1 MAFQAEPLRI
11 LLVEDDEDD
20 YLITRDMLDAQER
33 ARFVLEWCAD
43 YGEAL
48 EAIRRQDHDV
58 YLVDYRLGTHTGLE
72 LVREGF
78 AMRPRAPVILL
89 TGQSDYEIDLEA
101 TALGVTDYLV
111 KQELDPAGLE
121 RSIRYAISHQQ
132 ALGDLIQ
139 SEERY
144 ALAVRAAND
153 GIWDWD
159 LRRDRIYFSPR
170 WHAIL
175 GQSERSRDED
185 TSAWFDLVHS
195 DDLLRLRAAIDAHV
209 AGQTPHLESEH
220 RMRHADGTWRWV
232 LSRGLAIRD
241 GTAEVTRM
249 AGSLSD
255 ITDRRSAE
263 IRLQHDALHD
273 TLTGLPNR
281 ALFMDRVNQLVR
293 RTSREPG
300 AGCAVLFID
309 IDRFKLVNDS
319 LSHAVGDHLLVAL
332 AGRIAGVLRT
342 GDTVARIGGDE
353 FTILLDGP
361 VTEQEARIVAGRV
374 QAAIGQ
380 AFNVD
385 GHELIVAASIGIS
398 LGAPPMSPSEL
409 LRNADIAMYDAKR
422 RGRACCALFDE
433 SMHRRVVDRLERESD
448 LRRAIDHSLLE
459 IHYQP
464 IVDLATGRIRALE
477 ALARWPAGWPAVAP
491 LDFIPIAEETGV
503 IGPLGLHVLRVAL
516 DSLARWRRGGLVT
529 DDVRMSVNVSA
540 RQLEDPSLPANVRAA
555 IVAAGVEGDALR
567 LEITESTLMRE
578 PERMQQIVTE
588 VCATGAGLHLD
599 DFGTGYSSLAALHR
613 FPVDAL
619 KIDRSFVASI
629 TAKNGS
635 DVIVRSTVALAHSLG
650 LDVIAEG
657 IEDSAQLRRL
667 RTLGCEYGQGF
678 LFSTPLSATDTEALL
693 VGWSPARAAALGD
706 AAALEQVDGPR
717 PASRDKPPSGAAGE
731 DHLQRPKAPE
741 QNS

>member
-1 MAFQAEPLRI
+1 MASLGEPIRV

-20 YLITRDMLDAQER
+20 YLITRDMLAAQDR
-33 ARFVLEWCAD
+33 ARFTLDWCAE

-48 EAIRRQDHDV
+48 EAIGRQAHDV
-58 YLVDYRLGTHTGLE
+58 YLIDYRLGARTGLE

-78 AMRPRAPVILL
+78 AERPRAPVIIL

-121 RSIRYAISHQQ
+121 RSIRYAISHQR
-132 ALGDLIQ
+132 ALAKLIQ

-175 GQSERSRDED
+175 GQSERSGDED
-185 TSAWFDLVHS
+185 PSLWFDLVHS
-195 DDLLRLRAAIDAHV
+195 DDLLRLRAAIDAHL

-232 LSRGLAIRD
+232 LSRGLAIRGVD
-241 GTAEVTRM
+241 SEVTRM

-273 TLTGLPNR
+273 ALTGLPNR
-281 ALFMDRVNQLVR
+281 ALFMDRVDQVVR
-293 RTSREPG
+293 RTSREAG

-332 AGRIAGVLRT
+332 AGRISGVLRP

-353 FTILLDGP
+353 FTILLDGA
-361 VTEQEARIVAGRV
+361 VTEREARIVAGRV
-374 QAAIGQ
+374 QGALGQ

-385 GHELIVAASIGIS
+385 GHELIVTASVGIS
-398 LGAPPMSPSEL
+398 LSAPQMSPSEL
-409 LRNADIAMYDAKR
+409 MRNADIAMYDAKR
-422 RGRACCALFDE
+422 RGRARCALFDE
-433 SMHRRVVDRLERESD
+433 SMHRRVVDRLEREND
-448 LRRAIDHSLLE
+448 LRHAVDHSLLE

-477 ALARWPAGWPAVAP
+477 ALARWPTGWPEVAP

-516 DSLARWRRGGLVT
+516 DALARWRRTGLIAE
-529 DDVRMSVNVSA
+529 DVRMSVNISA

-555 IVAAGVEGDALR
+555 LAAAGVNGDALR
-567 LEITESTLMRE
+567 LEITESTLMQE
-578 PERMQQIVTE
+578 PERMQHIVTE

-629 TAKNGS
+629 GGRSGGS

-650 LDVIAEG
+650 LHVIAEG
-657 IEDSAQLRRL
+657 IEDSSQLQRL
-667 RTLGCEYGQGF
+667 RLLGCEYGQGF
-678 LFSTPLSATDTEALL
+678 LFSVPLSAAETETLL
-693 VGWSPARAAALGD
+693 VGWSPSWAASLGD
-706 AAALEQVDGPR
+706 RVS
-717 PASRDKPPSGAAGE
+717 PA
-731 DHLQRPKAPE
+731 
-741 QNS
+741 